1 MKIASVRWT
10 TYRLPFRAPYV
21 TARGAVTYREGL
33 IIELTAEDGLAGL
46 GEAAPVPEADVSGDA
61 LSRTLATLA
70 PRLLRRQ
77 PNDFDVK
84 ALLDSDEAG
93 RALACAVDT
102 AACDLLAR
110 HRGVSVARLLSPNAA
125 AAVAVNALVTAPSA
139 EEAVRAAAEARV
151 AGFGAVKL
159 KVGTAASLDEERRR
173 VAAVRGALGPDVK
186 LRLDANGA
194 WGVDQAFEF
203 LGAQRGKHFDP
214 QLVDAFSG
222 VREKVARIQL
232 ELRDPEAV
240 RP

>member
-110 HRGVSVARLLSPNAA
+110 HRGVSVAHFLSPNAA
-125 AAVAVNALVTAPSA
+125 AAVAVNALVTATGAA
-139 EEAVRAAAEARV
+139 EAARAAAS
-151 AGFGAVKL
+151 AGQAGYGAVKL
-159 KVGTAASLDEERRR
+159 KVGTAASLD
-173 VAAVRGALGPDVK
+173 
-186 LRLDANGA
+186 
-194 WGVDQAFEF
+194 
-203 LGAQRGKHFDP
+203 
-214 QLVDAFSG
+214 
-222 VREKVARIQL
+222 
-232 ELRDPEAV
+232 
-240 RP
+240 